1 MSTPHTDGHTHPAGD
16 PAGHAPGHTHPAGDA
31 HRLPGPTGEL
41 ACGHGVE
48 LRHGEHLAVRASD
61 FTLPAG
67 GVVAVIGPN
76 GSGKSTLLQALAGV
90 LKPTQGTVT
99 VHGQSAEEHARKVS
113 FVMQSVQVPQGT
125 PLTVKDVVT
134 MGTYA
139 GTGWFGRLKREDRAR
154 VGEAMERMKITDLAR
169 RHLSE
174 LSGGQRQR
182 VYVAQGLAQEHDVLM
197 LDEPLTG
204 LDLVSAQ
211 TIDELIHEEPG
222 RGVSVVFTTH
232 DLDEAFAA
240 DHVVLM
246 NGRVVASGPPNVA
259 LTRAN
264 LEAVYGIGMLHTPQ
278 GAFWDEPA
286 EAERPQA

>member
-1 MSTPHTDGHTHPAGD
+1 MSAEHIHPDDGL
-16 PAGHAPGHTHPAGDA
+16 
-31 HRLPGPTGEL
+31 HRLPDPAGEL

-90 LKPTQGTVT
+90 LAPRRGTVT
-99 VHGQSAEEHARKVS
+99 VHGQPAAEHARKVS

-134 MGTYA
+134 MGAYA
-139 GTGWFGRLKREDRAR
+139 GTGWLGRLRRADRLR
-154 VGEAMERMKITDLAR
+154 VQEAMERMKVADLAR
-169 RHLSE
+169 RHLTE

-204 LDLVSAQ
+204 LDLASAQ
-211 TIDELIHEEPG
+211 TIDELIHEEPR

-246 NGRVVASGPPNVA
+246 NGRVVASGPPRQV
-259 LTRAN
+259 LTRER
-264 LEAVYGIGMLHTPQ
+264 LEAVYGIGMLHAPQ

-286 EAERPQA
+286 EAAVPQD